1 MKQMQRICDLP
12 VDLNCKDADAM
23 YSGILAARIRALK
36 ETQKGVDFMCSEMDK
51 IYSEGILAGEKQGI
65 EIGEKQGTL
74 RAKRK
79 MAASLASMGIPVEQI
94 AQAADESI
102 SLVKQWI
109 SESGV
114 KAH

>member
-1 MKQMQRICDLP
+1 
-12 VDLNCKDADAM
+12 
-23 YSGILAARIRALK
+23 
-36 ETQKGVDFMCSEMDK
+36 MCSEMDK
-51 IYSEGILAGEKQGI
+51 IYSEGILVGEKQGI

-94 AQAADESI
+94 AQAADENI
-102 SLVKQWI
+102 NLVKQWI

>member
-1 MKQMQRICDLP
+1 MP
-12 VDLNCKDADAM
+12 M
-23 YSGILAARIRALK
+23 YSGILAAHIRALK
-36 ETQKGVDFMCSEMDK
+36 ETQEVVDFMCSEMDK

-74 RAKRK
+74 RAKCK

-94 AQAADESI
+94 AQAADENI
-102 SLVKQWI
+102 NLVKQWI